1 MKSLFSKLSVLL
13 LAAGFAVVGCQDFA
27 EDIRQVEEKLDQNTG
42 ELTLSTDNLEKEIDA
57 LEAQQKADKEAADK
71 ALADLKAALQG
82 EIDADVKAAS
92 DALTAAF
99 ATAEATLRADFAAAD
114 AQQKEDLLNQ
124 INDAKEAAT
133 AAITKLEAAY
143 KDADNDIKAAYAAA
157 DAEISSSITALQGQL
172 DTKVAELNGKLT
184 NLETKI
190 AAVESACEDANEATK
205 AELNAKLETL
215 KSDYKA
221 ADEAQKEEL
230 LKEIQ
235 KVQAALTEADTRLT
249 TAVSDLATELTKTKA
264 ALEADIDAVE
274 AALKAADEN
283 LQKQITENTEL
294 IAALQEADKNLDA
307 AIEALKKTHADDKA
321 ELDEA
326 IKAEAAARAA
336 ALQALTDAHDA
347 DVAVLQGYIKVN
359 ADAIAAEEQA
369 RKDADATLQDNIDA
383 ANEALADA
391 KAELEAA
398 DEKLQAAIDEN
409 AADIVDLQGEVAAL
423 KGRVAALEAWQVDA
437 QAAID
442 ANKAAIA
449 QNAADIELLEA
460 ADVVLQE
467 NIDAAIEKA
476 ENELAAFEQ
485 LVADTYATKTELNDG
500 LTELETK
507 LKGLIDE
514 VDAKVGELTTKV
526 NDYITATNETLAEL
540 IQADIDINNLIA
552 TTRTE
557 LEEAIADGDAA
568 VLAALETAK
577 EALNTALETAKD
589 ELEGLIAAEEAA
601 RKAAIDVLNTKID
614 DVQAQVTANATALA
628 ALETRVKTAEEN
640 ITSLATRLGIV
651 EGQVKDLLA
660 RIQKMVYL
668 PDYSDGKA
676 TISYATIG
684 TNVIES
690 RSELKYKVYPA
701 DAAKGVADAADKLRF
716 DVVGVKTRAADPA
729 LNILSAVADDKGVI
743 TFTVEPRNLADDFY
757 TNPTPSESYSVALVL
772 ENGNDSYS
780 TEYTNLVAGT
790 PETIT
795 VDLYNSANTSIDGTT
810 IDNAVTAFQSIA
822 YLNSTDVK
830 EILKGHYIG
839 FQIGSATEVLT
850 EADMNEAGYEVEV
863 PDAVVSY
870 EYWTMFDKTTVD
882 TQIPDTDPNYA
893 TVQGYFVPTIDPET
907 GVVSVKLAE
916 NNPIAAVEKA
926 IVPIYTY
933 TMYGNDYYAGSLV
946 QIVKEKREF
955 DLGAQEVKWS
965 YTPDAAQDAGKY
977 LGLPYSYDRTLQVT
991 TDEIK
996 MQGALL
1002 GEGYEDVVTTG
1013 TLLSTTVNGV
1023 ASTAVTFG
1031 YDAVSGNATV
1041 TYTGFEWDKT
1051 YEILATYETSA
1062 TDVEIKFAL
1071 TTVDRKREPIVVE
1084 TDPTVSTTEKPLVYK
1099 KDMTIAQGTYN
1110 VPFGDK
1116 LFEEL
1121 EAAGNIAGIDKAAYL
1136 TDVFNN
1142 SKPYYDIL
1150 NSYYNN
1156 AVDPAAFLKD
1166 DGGADTWSTRLVI
1179 DGATCE
1185 FTFGYSY
1192 KSFTE
1197 VITNLKY
1204 VREFTT
1210 WYGQEFVIEHV
1221 LTIDLP
1227 KYDFAHTSYYV
1238 KANADNTGWYSK
1250 VMGQY
1255 TPSITATDVSAFSVA
1270 NVDMDMA
1277 FNVVDKATA
1286 TPTII
1291 PAAELAT
1298 YGLVT
1303 EFELESTIPG
1313 ITITDNEISYLSP
1326 EAQIGVTG
1334 KLYIENTD
1342 LSRLYL
1348 PTSFADTYANYV
1360 VKKYDPIGAL
1370 TVTENPE
1377 VDVVDA
1383 KVYNINVLEFYKL
1396 MDNRN
1401 ETPVW
1406 DLIVDGAFLNG
1417 NGSNGYDGL
1426 VTTIYDL
1433 SVDYAAVIVPAEYTG
1448 VITFDGAGTLSF
1460 DNSGQLTLVEDVIIP
1475 VTLKINYTW
1484 GSREGTVNVKFK
1496 KNYKE

>member
-71 ALADLKAALQG
+71 ALASLKATLQG
-82 EIDADVKAAS
+82 EIDADVQAAS
-92 DALTAAF
+92 NALTAAF
-99 ATAEATLRADFAAAD
+99 ATAEAALRADFAAAD
-114 AQQKEDLLNQ
+114 AQQKEDLVKQ
-124 INDAKEAAT
+124 INDAKAAAT
-133 AAITKLEAAY
+133 AAITNLEAAY
-143 KDADNDIKAAYAAA
+143 IKADNDIKAAYAAE
-157 DAEISSSITALQGQL
+157 DVKLNNSILALQGQL
-172 DTKVAELNGKLT
+172 EAKVAELNGKLT
-184 NLETKI
+184 TLETKI
-190 AAVESACEDANEATK
+190 AAVESACEKANEATK
-205 AELNAKLETL
+205 AELNAKLDKLE
-215 KSDYKA
+215 SDYKA
-221 ADEAQKEEL
+221 ADAQQKEDL
-230 LKEIQ
+230 LKEIN
-235 KVQAALTEADTRLT
+235 KVQAALTEADERLT
-249 TAVSDLATELTKTKA
+249 KAVGDLATELATAKA

-274 AALKAADEN
+274 AALKAADED
-283 LQKQITENTEL
+283 LQKQITENAEL
-294 IAALQEADKNLDA
+294 IADLQEADINLQA
-307 AIEALKKTHADDKA
+307 AIDKNADDIKDEAKARAEAL
-321 ELDEA
+321 E
-326 IKAEAAARAA
+326 
-336 ALQALTDAHDA
+336 ALTNKHIA
-347 DVAVLQGYIKVN
+347 DSAKLQGQIDVN
-359 ADAIAAEEQA
+359 KDAIAAEKKA
-369 RKDADATLQDNIDA
+369 REALEAEFDQHVIDA
-383 ANEALADA
+383 AKALADA
-391 KAELEAA
+391 KAELEKKDA
-398 DEKLQAAIDEN
+398 ELQAAIDKN
-409 AADIVDLQGEVAAL
+409 AADIVDLQGEVVKL
-423 KGRVAALEAWQVDA
+423 QGRADALEAWQA
-437 QAAID
+437 EAKLAL
-442 ANKAAIA
+442 ANHEGRIA
-449 QNAADIELLEA
+449 QNEADIKLLEA
-460 ADVVLQE
+460 ADVALQK

-485 LVADTYATKTELNDG
+485 LVADTYATKKELNDG
-500 LTELETK
+500 LNNLEIK
-507 LKGLIDE
+507 LTDAINA
-514 VDAKVGELTTKV
+514 VDDKVGVLTKKV
-526 NDYITATNETLAEL
+526 NDYITATNKTLAEL

-552 TTRTE
+552 TTKTE
-557 LEEAIADGDAA
+557 LEEAIKDGDDA
-568 VLAALETAK
+568 VLAALATAK
-577 EALNTALETAKD
+577 EELNNALADAKD
-589 ELEGLIAAEEAA
+589 ELEGLIEDEEEA
-601 RKAAIDVLNTKID
+601 RKAAITALETALNTKID
-614 DVQAQVTANATALA
+614 GVQTQVTANATALA
-628 ALETRVKTAEEN
+628 ALETRVKTAEDN
-640 ITSLATRLGIV
+640 ITSLATRLGVV
-651 EGQVKDLLA
+651 EGQVNDLLA

-668 PDYSDGKA
+668 PDYSDGKV
-676 TISYATIG
+676 TIEYAKIG
-684 TNVIES
+684 TTVIES

-701 DAAKGVADAADKLRF
+701 AAAKDVADAAEYLKF
-716 DVVGVKTRAADPA
+716 DVVGVKTRAGNPA
-729 LNILSAVADDKGVI
+729 LNIVSAVADDKGVI
-743 TFTVEPRNLADDFY
+743 TFTVEPRDLADAFY
-757 TNPTPSESYSVALVL
+757 AGTESYSAALVL

-780 TEYTNLVAGT
+780 TEYANLLATTT

-795 VDLYNSANTSIDGTT
+795 VDLYNSANTSIAGTT
-810 IDNAVTAFQSIA
+810 TDNAVTAFQSIA

-839 FQIGSATEVLT
+839 FKIGAATEVLT
-850 EADMNEAGYEVEV
+850 ETDMNNAGYEVVV

-870 EYWTMFDKTTVD
+870 QYWNMFDKTTVD
-882 TQIPDTDPNYA
+882 TQILDTDPNYA
-893 TVQGYFVPTIDPET
+893 TVQDYFVPTIDPET

-916 NNPIAAVEKA
+916 NNPIASVEKA
-926 IVPIYTY
+926 IVPVYTY
-933 TMYGNDYYAGSLV
+933 TMYGTDYFAGSLV

-955 DLGAQEVKWS
+955 DLGAHTTNWS
-965 YTPDAAQDAGKY
+965 YTPDADQDAKKY
-977 LGLPYSYDRTLQVT
+977 LGNPYSYDRTIQVSASS
-991 TDEIK
+991 IQ

-1002 GEGYEDVVTTG
+1002 GESYEDVVTTG
-1013 TLLSTTVNGV
+1013 TLISTTVNGS

-1041 TYTGFEWDKT
+1041 TYIGFEWDKT
-1051 YEILATYETSA
+1051 YDIVATYETSA

-1071 TTVDRKREPIVVE
+1071 TTVDRKREPIIVE

-1099 KDMTIAQGTYN
+1099 KDMAITQGTYN

-1116 LFEEL
+1116 LFKEL
-1121 EAAGNIAGIDKAAYL
+1121 EDAGNIAGIDKAAYL

-1166 DGGADTWSTRLVI
+1166 DGGADTWNTRLVI

-1204 VREFTT
+1204 RREFTT
-1210 WYGQEFVIEHV
+1210 WYGQKFVLEHV

-1313 ITITDNEISYLSP
+1313 ITITANEISYLSP

-1334 KLYIENTD
+1334 KLYIENTGG
-1342 LSRLYL
+1342 LKLYL

-1383 KVYNINVLEFYKL
+1383 KVYNINVLEYYKL

-1417 NGSNGYDGL
+1417 NGTNGYDGL
-1426 VTTIYDL
+1426 VTTIYGL
-1433 SVDYAAVIVPAEYTG
+1433 SVDYAAVTVPAEYTG
-1448 VITFDGAGTLSF
+1448 IITFDGAGTLSF

-1484 GSREGTVNVKFK
+1484 GSREGTINVKFK
-1496 KNYKE
+1496 KNFKE